1 MLVYMLFFS
10 NCFHGLYTI
19 LLNVFLIHK
28 INFYA
33 TLPLNFVKLFTI
45 YALCSYLQRIYCTN
59 HTYCSGTFINEIVSV
74 FTQPVLSGNLFYIKC
89 NDELCVL
96 VIKLPQKIYAF
107 EEKKHSTYIYFLYHL
122 WDILIYYVP
131 NITEIT

>member
-1 MLVYMLFFS
+1 M
-10 NCFHGLYTI
+10 
-19 LLNVFLIHK
+19 VFLIHK
-28 INFYA
+28 INSFMQLFPQLCKIVYNIC
-33 TLPLNFVKLFTI
+33 TLF
-45 YALCSYLQRIYCTN
+45 LQRIYCTN

-74 FTQPVLSGNLFYIKC
+74 FTQPVLSSNLFYIKC

-122 WDILIYYVP
+122 WTY
-131 NITEIT
+131 